1 MSKKRKLSY
10 CEDAVSYRPVL
21 VPRKVMEKILLA
33 VRYKKKKKVLGNIQV
48 AFTEGKLDLTNLLTF
63 CEEGAGSAD

>member
-1 MSKKRKLSY
+1 
-10 CEDAVSYRPVL
+10 
-21 VPRKVMEKILLA
+21 MEKILLA

>member
-1 MSKKRKLSY
+1 
-10 CEDAVSYRPVL
+10 
-21 VPRKVMEKILLA
+21 MEKILLA

-63 CEEGAGSAD
+63 YEEGAGSAD